1 MKNKVILG
9 VISIFLF
16 SCAANDTG
24 GSTEQHDSKGGGAYG
39 IYKDCKW
46 YIDATCSEGELCGF
60 GEAKKANPSLSRKG
74 ATARAR
80 AELAEQI
87 EVRVK
92 SLLRDHMEESGV
104 YGNAMA
110 SEYTESVIKQVG
122 DQVLE
127 YSIIDDTCVLSD
139 GTFVVRVAW
148 NKDVA
153 KEATAAAVKREE
165 ALYSKFLGEQAFKR
179 LEEETKNSD
188 RWDEELK
195 ED

>member
-16 SCAANDTG
+16 SCAANDAG
-24 GSTEQHDSKGGGAYG
+24 GSTEQHDNDGKGKYG

-46 YIDATCSEGELCGF
+46 FLDATCNEADLCGF
-60 GEAKKANPSLSRKG
+60 AEAKKANPSLARK
-74 ATARAR
+74 AAIARAR
-80 AELAEQI
+80 AELAAQI
-87 EVRVK
+87 STRVK
-92 SLLRDHMEESGV
+92 ALLRDHMEESGV
-104 YGNAMA
+104 YGNAQA
-110 SEYTESVIKQVG
+110 SEYTESVIKQVT

-127 YSIIDDTCVLSD
+127 YSSVDDSCVLSD
-139 GTFVVRVAW
+139 DTVVVRVAW
-148 NKDVA
+148 NKEIA

-188 RWDEELK
+188 RWDEELN